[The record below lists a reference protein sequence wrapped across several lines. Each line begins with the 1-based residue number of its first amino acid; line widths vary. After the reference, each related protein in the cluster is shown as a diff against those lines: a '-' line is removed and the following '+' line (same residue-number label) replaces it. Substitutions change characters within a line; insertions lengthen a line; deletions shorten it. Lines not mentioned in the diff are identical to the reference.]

1 MTDNGRTYDY
11 PAEVR
16 LEIGDQSIEDYAYAA
31 DVLNDGRYDVV
42 SLQHE
47 FGIFG
52 GEAGDHI
59 LTLLNRLS
67 IPWSRR
73 CIRSCRNL
81 RASKGL

>member
-42 SLQHE
+42 RSSMSSASSAAKPETTSSRCSTGSASQ
-47 FGIFG
+47 
-52 GEAGDHI
+52 
-59 LTLLNRLS
+59 
-67 IPWSRR
+67 WSQR
-73 CIRSCRNL
+73 CTPSCRNP